1 MGAIIR
7 RELNAYFFS
16 PIGYVFLTVYLLIT
30 GIAFKDTIA
39 SLQTNLS
46 QVFGAVQV
54 VAFLVVPVLTMR
66 LLSEERKSKSDQA
79 LMTAPVS
86 LTSIVY
92 GKFIAA
98 ILVYTLASLV
108 FIIYGL
114 VLSIF
119 GPFIWSEFFTNFVGT
134 LLMGYVL
141 IAVGLFVSSL
151 TENQVVAA
159 ILSFAVVFV
168 MMFVHGMLANYVA
181 GFGKTVV
188 DIVDSFALP
197 TRLQSFYSGTLV
209 FSDVFYFISFIVILN
224 FFTTRVLERRRYA

>member
-16 PIGYVFLTVYLLIT
+16 PIGYVFLTVYLFIT
-30 GIAFKDTIA
+30 GVAFKDTIA
-39 SLQTNLS
+39 GLQTNLS
-46 QVFGAVQV
+46 QVFMALQIV
-54 VAFLVVPVLTMR
+54 VLLVVPVLTMR

-98 ILVYTLASLV
+98 ILMYTLASLV
-108 FIIYGL
+108 LIIYGL
-114 VLSIF
+114 VLSVF
-119 GPFIWSEFFTNFVGT
+119 GPFMWAEFFTNFIGT
-134 LLMGYVL
+134 LLMGYAI
-141 IAVGLFVSSL
+141 IALGLFISSL

-159 ILSFAVVFV
+159 ILSFAAVFV
-168 MMFVHGMLANYVA
+168 MMFTQGYIAALGKNVA
-181 GFGKTVV
+181 
-188 DIVDSFALP
+188 DIVNSFLIP
-197 TRLQSFYSGTLV
+197 SRVQSFYSGTLV